1 MAGEQGSPAE
11 SEADA
16 AKPDADTANT
26 DGVKPEV
33 NDLKHK
39 YREALDRKRDQ
50 QAHANADAAQS
61 GGKVHDAHGPARS
74 RRSFRRKSG

>member
-1 MAGEQGSPAE
+1 MVGEQAGAEGSPAK
-11 SEADA
+11 SEADG
-16 AKPDADTANT
+16 ANGT
-26 DGVKPEV
+26 QPEFD
-33 NDLKHK
+33 DLKQK
-39 YREALDRKRDQ
+39 FREALARKRDQ

>member
-1 MAGEQGSPAE
+1 MVGEQAGAEGSLAK

-16 AKPDADTANT
+16 AKAEADGA
-26 DGVKPEV
+26 KPEFD
-33 NDLKHK
+33 DLKQK
-39 YREALDRKRDQ
+39 FREALDRKRDQ
-50 QAHANADAAQS
+50 QTHANADAAQS